1 MCLALQRPARWFR
14 PSEANSVT
22 RRTEAPNAEPAT
34 PTASSPNQRHRA
46 ALSPHRQL
54 ARPSGSDTSL
64 ALCVNDVETAQ
75 AAHTAQ
81 ALRPPPTPR
90 PRGSKT
96 SYLAMR
102 RGRLEAERIAR
113 RMAVVFDDLLE
124 RIEARLLS
132 GATVAPTAAPP
143 GTSRCSERDAWA
155 PHLEALLP
163 YASAFRTQ
171 LQALQTV
178 DVLEPALGQ
187 ECQLTLRQP
196 AAHPVAS
203 TIEEPSPGALPAT
216 LPASQALPPCL
227 TPRADKPSKPV
238 SAEQDL
244 DVLARAYAHW
254 LVKASPGLKTQLE
267 IRPVWQ
273 RLQSTTGKRRISELT
288 REDVLAF
295 QASELQR
302 RRGTAQVRP
311 QTVNKHFALMAAVF
325 KLAHDDLLRS
335 RGIDNPFASLRK
347 AAVRGTDLIDKQDLT
362 SEELARLFGGE
373 VHQRGHRPKGGGQ
386 EAAFWM
392 PVLGYATGARM
403 GELAQLLLAEVL
415 PRDNVWCLWLTSREA
430 EDDASQTL
438 STADREKQVERSLK
452 TGHSR
457 RVVPVHPAVL
467 GLGFIDYVQWLR
479 AQNAVRLFP
488 AIKPD
493 SKNNIAG
500 NFSKWF
506 NGYLARVG
514 IKRRGLDWVSFR
526 HGFKTACRT
535 VRMDSDVQDY
545 LEGHQAHRASQGYG
559 RFTTAALLDAVTS
572 VQLLALAAVPRWQA
586 PGACKKEG
594 A

>member
-1 MCLALQRPARWFR
+1 
-14 PSEANSVT
+14 
-22 RRTEAPNAEPAT
+22 
-34 PTASSPNQRHRA
+34 
-46 ALSPHRQL
+46 
-54 ARPSGSDTSL
+54 
-64 ALCVNDVETAQ
+64 
-75 AAHTAQ
+75 
-81 ALRPPPTPR
+81 
-90 PRGSKT
+90 
-96 SYLAMR
+96 MR
-102 RGRLEAERIAR
+102 RGRYVFIRRLPRRLVAAGVFTQSTFRKSLGTSSRLDAERIAR

-124 RIEARLLS
+124 RIETRLS
-132 GATVAPTAAPP
+132 NGATGAPTAGLH
-143 GTSRCSERDAWA
+143 GTSGCSERDAWA
-155 PHLEALLP
+155 PHIEALLP
-163 YASAFRTQ
+163 YGSAFRAQ
-171 LQALQTV
+171 LQDLQKV
-178 DVLEPALGQ
+178 EVLAPAVAK
-187 ECQLTLRQP
+187 ESQLTSRQP
-196 AAHPVAS
+196 ASHTVAS
-203 TIEEPSPGALPAT
+203 TIEEPSPGTLPAT
-216 LPASQALPPCL
+216 LPASQARAPLLPPCL

-238 SAEQDL
+238 SAEHDL
-244 DVLARAYAHW
+244 DVLARAYEHW
-254 LVKASPGLKTQLE
+254 LAKASPGLKTQLE

-311 QTVNKHFALMAAVF
+311 QTVNKHFALMAAVL

-430 EDDASQTL
+430 EADASQTL

-488 AIKPD
+488 AIKAD

-572 VQLLALAAVPRWQA
+572 VQLPALAAVPRWQA